1 MSPPNTKINTIT
13 STASI
18 VPLTMLDVIRSGPA
32 GFCSNRSYVPGIEI
46 GLLMAPDLN
55 WSTSIF
61 TPNLSNC
68 SCVPGT
74 VLIYYE
80 HRQF

>member
-55 WSTSIF
+55 WSTSILHLIYLIVLVF
-61 TPNLSNC
+61 QGLF
-68 SCVPGT
+68 
-74 VLIYYE
+74 LIYYE